1 MLYQYRQKQ
10 FWKDNIYVNEDYSQR
25 TAELKKQLVGQKK
38 KKFDNRRS
46 LESLCISLWYQE
58 STTQHKFSLMEF
70 QTLSFFS
77 TGK

>member
-38 KKFDNRRS
+38 RNLTIGEVWKV
-46 LESLCISLWYQE
+46 CV
-58 STTQHKFSLMEF
+58 
-70 QTLSFFS
+70 
-77 TGK
+77 